1 MAFAVHLRVG
11 LAIGILI
18 STTKRCLDLRLH
30 FLGGCREVGRSA
42 VAVETNQKRLLM
54 DYGAMIGDVVGFPT
68 HISPKDLD
76 AIFLSHAHLD
86 HSGLLPLFYLRR
98 NVPLYAVE
106 PTFEFTNLLIKDF
119 IHISGYFLPYEYVD
133 LETMMRSCIPMP
145 YRKEF
150 EVAGIKAKFL
160 NAGHIPG
167 SSQILIE
174 SEGKRVLYTGDINPS
189 ETRTLGSADQDYG
202 DLDAIVT
209 EATYADEDHPNRAM
223 VESEFVSRVKDVVE
237 RGGVALVPAFGVGRS
252 QEIATVLAAHDFRY
266 PVFMDGMALDATE
279 ILGNHPGSLKDEE
292 LFKRTVKKT
301 KWINNWNDRRKVV
314 KTPSVMISPAG
325 MLKGGAAMFY
335 MEQVAQSKKNAVF
348 LVSFQIPGTP
358 GSILVEKKRF
368 VLQGKS
374 RKVEAEVEKFDF
386 TSHGGRSDLHA
397 LLSKMS
403 KKTKVFAVHGAET
416 NCVKLATWASKELGL
431 EAHAPKAGEGFEI

>member
-1 MAFAVHLRVG
+1 
-11 LAIGILI
+11 
-18 STTKRCLDLRLH
+18 
-30 FLGGCREVGRSA
+30 
-42 VAVETNQKRLLM
+42 
-54 DYGAMIGDVVGFPT
+54 
-68 HISPKDLD
+68 
-76 AIFLSHAHLD
+76 
-86 HSGLLPLFYLRR
+86 
-98 NVPLYAVE
+98 
-106 PTFEFTNLLIKDF
+106 
-119 IHISGYFLPYEYVD
+119 
-133 LETMMRSCIPMP
+133 
-145 YRKEF
+145 
-150 EVAGIKAKFL
+150 
-160 NAGHIPG
+160 
-167 SSQILIE
+167 
-174 SEGKRVLYTGDINPS
+174 
-189 ETRTLGSADQDYG
+189 
-202 DLDAIVT
+202 
-209 EATYADEDHPNRAM
+209 
-223 VESEFVSRVKDVVE
+223 
-237 RGGVALVPAFGVGRS
+237 
-252 QEIATVLAAHDFRY
+252 
-266 PVFMDGMALDATE
+266 MDGMALDATE

>member
-18 STTKRCLDLRLH
+18 STTERCLDLRLH
-30 FLGGCREVGRSA
+30 FLGACREVGRSA

-174 SEGKRVLYTGDINPS
+174 SEGKRILYTGDINPS